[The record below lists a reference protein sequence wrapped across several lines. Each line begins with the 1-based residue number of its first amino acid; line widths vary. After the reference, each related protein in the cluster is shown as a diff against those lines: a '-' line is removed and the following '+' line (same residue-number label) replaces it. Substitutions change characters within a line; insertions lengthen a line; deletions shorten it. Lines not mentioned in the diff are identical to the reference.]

1 MADDKSTT
9 EIGSVRI
16 THRIT
21 TISITFSDN
30 KKKKKSKDLKHA

>member
-1 MADDKSTT
+1 MAYGKSTT

-16 THRIT
+16 TRMIT

-30 KKKKKSKDLKHA
+30 KQKSKDLKDA